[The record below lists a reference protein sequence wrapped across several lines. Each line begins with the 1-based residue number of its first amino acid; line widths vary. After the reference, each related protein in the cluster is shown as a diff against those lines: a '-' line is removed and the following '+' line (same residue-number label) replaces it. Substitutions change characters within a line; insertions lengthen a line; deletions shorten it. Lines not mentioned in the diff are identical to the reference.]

1 MRRTNT
7 VSASGL
13 ADATMKRVV
22 WRIMPF
28 LMLCYFVA
36 YLDRTN
42 VGFAALQ
49 MNKALRLT
57 QAQFGF
63 GAGLF
68 FLTYCLCEVPS
79 NLLLYRFGAR
89 RWIARIMFSW
99 GLCAIAMALITNDT
113 AYYSVRA
120 LLGAAEAGFQPG
132 VLFFIT
138 LWFPEAY
145 RGRVLGLF
153 FAAIPL
159 SGIIGAPISGFL
171 LSLNGLGGLAGWRW
185 LYILEGLPALF
196 LAPVVLAYLHD
207 SPGEATWLQP
217 GERTWLVEQLASQK
231 QERASHRSYSFLQTL
246 TDPRVWF
253 LALIYFTNVCLN
265 NAIATFLPQIVKG
278 FGASN
283 QQTGFIAAIPS
294 LVALVAVIWFG
305 RRSDRKAERY
315 GHAACAN
322 LVGGVALLAS
332 ALLHDPVAR
341 VAAMSLALAGTLSFA
356 GVFWT
361 IPSGFLSG
369 ASAASGLA
377 AISAL
382 GILGGFVS
390 PWFIGYLKDRT
401 GDFRWGIGIVGCVAM
416 VAALALYASGRWTP
430 NSGALRPADAGS
442 SG

>member
-1 MRRTNT
+1 MTNPNT
-7 VSASGL
+7 VSGGEL
-13 ADATMKRVV
+13 GDATMKRVA
-22 WRIMPF
+22 WRIIPF

-57 QAQFGF
+57 EAQFGF

-68 FLTYCLCEVPS
+68 FVTYCLCEVPS
-79 NLLLYRFGAR
+79 NLLLFRFGAR

-99 GLCAIAMALITNDT
+99 GLCAIGMALITNHA

-120 LLGAAEAGFQPG
+120 LLGAEEAGFQPG

-138 LWFPEAY
+138 LWIPEAY

-171 LSLNGLGGLAGWRW
+171 LSLNGMGGLAGWRW
-185 LYILEGLPALF
+185 LYILEGLPALL
-196 LAPVVLAYLHD
+196 LAPVVLSYLHD
-207 SPGEATWLQP
+207 SPEGAKWL
-217 GERTWLVEQLASQK
+217 GREERTWLVAELAGQTQAREGHLSF
-231 QERASHRSYSFLQTL
+231 SFLHTL

-253 LALIYFTNVCLN
+253 FAMIYFTNVCLN

-278 FGASN
+278 FGVSN

-294 LVALVAVIWFG
+294 LLALLAVIFLS
-305 RRSDRKAERY
+305 RHSDRKAERY
-315 GHAACAN
+315 GHAASAN
-322 LVGGVALLAS
+322 FVGGAALLAS

-341 VAAMSLALAGTLSFA
+341 VAALSFALAGTLSFS

-361 IPSGFLSG
+361 IPSAFLSG
-369 ASAASGLA
+369 ASAAGGLA
-377 AISAL
+377 AISAV
-382 GILGGFVS
+382 GILGGFVT
-390 PWFIGYLKDRT
+390 PWFIGKLKDMT
-401 GDFRWGIGIVGCVAM
+401 GDFRWGLGIVGCLAII
-416 VAALALYASGRWTP
+416 AAFALYTGGARRNKCAS
-430 NSGALRPADAGS
+430 
-442 SG
+442 

>member
-1 MRRTNT
+1 MTTPNT
-7 VSASGL
+7 VSTSGL
-13 ADATMKRVV
+13 AEATMKRVV

-28 LMLCYFVA
+28 LMLCYFIA

-49 MNKALRLT
+49 MNKALGLT

-68 FLTYCLCEVPS
+68 FVTYCLGEVPS
-79 NLLLYRFGAR
+79 NLLLLRFGAR
-89 RWIARIMFSW
+89 RWIARIMLTW
-99 GLCAIAMALITNDT
+99 GLCAIAMALIANAT

-171 LSLNGLGGLAGWRW
+171 LSLNGAGGLAGWRW
-185 LYILEGLPALF
+185 LYILEGLPALL
-196 LAPVVLAYLHD
+196 LAPVVLAYLRD
-207 SPGEATWLQP
+207 SPADAKWLQP
-217 GERTWLVEQLASQK
+217 DERNWLAGELASQK
-231 QERASHRSYSFLQTL
+231 NARESHRSYSFLQTL

-253 LALIYFTNVCLN
+253 LAAIYFTNVCLN

-294 LVALVAVIWFG
+294 LAALVAVIWFG
-305 RRSDRKAERY
+305 RRSDRKGERY
-315 GHAACAN
+315 GHAACGN
-322 LVGGVALLAS
+322 LVGGAALLTS

-377 AISAL
+377 AISAV
-382 GILGGFVS
+382 GILGGFAS

-401 GDFRWGIGIVGCVAM
+401 GDFRWGIGIVGCIAIF
-416 VAALALYASGRWTP
+416 AAFVLYASSRWRP
-430 NSGALRPADAGS
+430 HSVALQPADAG
-442 SG
+442 

>member
-1 MRRTNT
+1 
-7 VSASGL
+7 
-13 ADATMKRVV
+13 
-22 WRIMPF
+22 
-28 LMLCYFVA
+28 
-36 YLDRTN
+36 
-42 VGFAALQ
+42 
-49 MNKALRLT
+49 
-57 QAQFGF
+57 
-63 GAGLF
+63 
-68 FLTYCLCEVPS
+68 
-79 NLLLYRFGAR
+79 
-89 RWIARIMFSW
+89 
-99 GLCAIAMALITNDT
+99 
-113 AYYSVRA
+113 VRA

-153 FAAIPL
+153 FASIPL

-171 LSLNGLGGLAGWRW
+171 LSLNGMGGLAGWRW
-185 LYILEGLPALF
+185 LYILEGLPALV
-196 LAPVVLAYLHD
+196 LAPLVLVYLCD
-207 SPGEATWLQP
+207 SPGEAKWLQP
-217 GERTWLVEQLASQK
+217 KERTWLVAELANQK
-231 QERASHRSYSFLQTL
+231 KSREGRRSYSFLQTL

-283 QQTGFIAAIPS
+283 RQTGFIAAIPS
-294 LVALVAVIWFG
+294 LVALVAVVWFG
-305 RRSDRKAERY
+305 QRSDRKAERY
-315 GHAACAN
+315 GHAAFAN
-322 LVGGVALLAS
+322 LVGGGALLAS

-341 VAAMSLALAGTLSFA
+341 VAAMSFALAGTLSFA

-401 GDFRWGIGIVGCVAM
+401 GDFRWGIGIVGCVAI
-416 VAALALYASGRWTP
+416 VAAFALYASGRWRLNP
-430 NSGALRPADAGS
+430 IALQPADAES
-442 SG
+442 

>member
-1 MRRTNT
+1 MTNPNT
-7 VSASGL
+7 VSGGEL
-13 ADATMKRVV
+13 GDATMKRVA
-22 WRIMPF
+22 WRIIPF

-57 QAQFGF
+57 EAQFGF

-68 FLTYCLCEVPS
+68 FVTYCLCEVPS
-79 NLLLYRFGAR
+79 NLLLFRFGAR

-99 GLCAIAMALITNDT
+99 GLCAIGMALITNHA

-138 LWFPEAY
+138 LWIPEAY

-171 LSLNGLGGLAGWRW
+171 LSLNGMGGLAGWRW
-185 LYILEGLPALF
+185 LYILEGLPALL
-196 LAPVVLAYLHD
+196 LAPVVLSYLHD
-207 SPGEATWLQP
+207 SPEGAKWL
-217 GERTWLVEQLASQK
+217 GREERTWLVAELAGQTQAREGHLSF
-231 QERASHRSYSFLQTL
+231 SFLHTL

-253 LALIYFTNVCLN
+253 FAMIYFTNVCLN
-265 NAIATFLPQIVKG
+265 NAIATFLPQIVKS
-278 FGASN
+278 FGVSN

-294 LVALVAVIWFG
+294 VVALIAVIWFG
-305 RRSDRKAERY
+305 RRSDRKGERY
-315 GHAACAN
+315 GHAAFAN
-322 LVGGVALLAS
+322 LVGGAALLAS
-332 ALLHDPVAR
+332 ALLHDPTAR
-341 VAAMSLALAGTLSFA
+341 VAATSLALAGTLSFA

-369 ASAASGLA
+369 ASAATGLA

-390 PWFIGYLKDRT
+390 PWFIGYLKDQT
-401 GDFRWGIGIVGCVAM
+401 GDFRWGIGIVGSVAI
-416 VAALALYASGRWTP
+416 VAAFMLYASGRWRA
-430 NSGALRPADAGS
+430 NSGALQPADAGS
-442 SG
+442 

>member
-1 MRRTNT
+1 MTTPNT
-7 VSASGL
+7 VDAGGI
-13 ADATMKRVV
+13 AEATMKRVV

-49 MNKALRLT
+49 MNKALGLT

-68 FLTYCLCEVPS
+68 FVTYCLCEVPS
-79 NLLLYRFGAR
+79 NLLLYRFGAA
-89 RWIARIMFSW
+89 RWIARIMFTW
-99 GLCAIAMALITNDT
+99 GLCAIGMALIKDNTGYD
-113 AYYSVRA
+113 SVRA

-132 VLFFIT
+132 VLFFLT
-138 LWFPEAY
+138 LWIPEAY

-153 FAAIPL
+153 IAAIPL

-196 LAPVVLAYLHD
+196 LAPVVLVYLRD
-207 SPGEATWLQP
+207 SPAHANWLLP
-217 GERTWLVEQLASQK
+217 EERGWLVGELAAQRK
-231 QERASHRSYSFLQTL
+231 AREGHRSYSFLQTL

-265 NAIATFLPQIVKG
+265 NAIATFLPQIVRG

-322 LVGGVALLAS
+322 LVGGAALLAS

-361 IPSGFLSG
+361 IPSSFLSG

-377 AISAL
+377 AISAV

-401 GDFRWGIGIVGCVAM
+401 GDFRWGIGIVGCVAL
-416 VAALALYASGRWTP
+416 VAAFALYASGRWQP
-430 NSGALRPADAGS
+430 RPVDLQQADAG
-442 SG
+442 